1 MQRHQKVDATERI
14 IEYVFQGLLKT
25 FFDVWI
31 NHEGNIFMDRY
42 RRQNRESN
50 REKSLRKNFELIE
63 IAVHLNMLSFAIM
76 ILKVP
81 GFAF

>member
-1 MQRHQKVDATERI
+1 
-14 IEYVFQGLLKT
+14 
-25 FFDVWI
+25 
-31 NHEGNIFMDRY
+31 MDRY

-81 GFAF
+81 GFAS